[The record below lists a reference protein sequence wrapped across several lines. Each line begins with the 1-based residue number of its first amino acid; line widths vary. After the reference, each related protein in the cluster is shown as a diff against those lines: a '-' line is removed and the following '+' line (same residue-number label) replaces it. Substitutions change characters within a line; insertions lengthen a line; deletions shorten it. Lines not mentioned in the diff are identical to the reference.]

1 MLHSIATINCFFS
14 LYPLGHSEAMSQF
27 DDNAGSTWGGTLRT
41 VLDTAVDGI
50 ILIDASGSV
59 LMFNKACETLFGYN
73 AEEVVGQNVKMLMPS
88 PFQEEHDRYLDNYQ
102 RTKEAKII
110 GIGREV
116 IGLRKDGT
124 TFPMDLSV
132 GESTQD
138 GEAIFV
144 GVIHDLTERKQAE
157 KALRDSAERI
167 RAVVETAVDGVILID
182 SHGTIRMFNPACE
195 KLFGYTAAE
204 ALGKNVKLLMP
215 DPYQREHDSY
225 LKNYRETGEARIIGI
240 GREVTGLRKDGTTFP
255 MDLSVGEAIQD
266 GESIFAG
273 IVHDL
278 TEKQKTQEQL
288 IQAQRMESVGQ
299 LSGGIA
305 HDFNNLLTVIIGN
318 AELLTESLTS
328 RPELTKLSNMIGAA
342 GSRGADLTQRL
353 LAFSRQ
359 QTLEPVEIDCNHF
372 ITSMEEILHRTLRE
386 DIEVLTFLEDKLWSA
401 FADAAQ
407 LEAAIL
413 NLAIN
418 AQDAMPRGGTLTI
431 SSANIPL
438 DEIYQE
444 HHPEVPPGR
453 YVMVAVTDDGE
464 GMRPDVVEK
473 AFEPFFTTKEV
484 GEGSG
489 LGLSMIYGFIKQ
501 SNGHV
506 SIYSEPGL
514 GTTVRMYLPASNE
527 LPSTEDFTEEELA
540 AVTPHGSGTVLVVE
554 DDPFVRTFAVAT
566 VESLGYEAISATDGH
581 DAITKLTG
589 HKPIDVLFSDIVM
602 PGGLNGLDLAEKSRD
617 LKPDIRVLLTSG
629 YSLDTLVARG
639 RVQAD
644 TAILQ
649 KPYQKS
655 DLAQRLHKLLQTS

>member
-1 MLHSIATINCFFS
+1 
-14 LYPLGHSEAMSQF
+14 MSQF

-50 ILIDASGSV
+50 ILINAAGSV

-116 IGLRKDGT
+116 TGLRKDGT

-255 MDLSVGEAIQD
+255 MDLSVGEATQD

-328 RPELTKLSNMIGAA
+328 QPELTKLSNMIGAA

-372 ITSMEEILHRTLRE
+372 ISSMEEILHRALRE

-527 LPSTEDFTEEELA
+527 LPSTEDFTKEELA

-566 VESLGYEAISATDGH
+566 LESLGYEAISATDGH

-617 LKPDIRVLLTSG
+617 LKPNIRVLLTSG

>member
-1 MLHSIATINCFFS
+1 
-14 LYPLGHSEAMSQF
+14 
-27 DDNAGSTWGGTLRT
+27 
-41 VLDTAVDGI
+41 
-50 ILIDASGSV
+50 
-59 LMFNKACETLFGYN
+59 
-73 AEEVVGQNVKMLMPS
+73 
-88 PFQEEHDRYLDNYQ
+88 
-102 RTKEAKII
+102 
-110 GIGREV
+110 
-116 IGLRKDGT
+116 
-124 TFPMDLSV
+124 MDLSV

-318 AELLTESLTS
+318 AELLMESLTS
-328 RPELTKLSNMIGAA
+328 QPELTKLSNMIGAA